1 MTEQLA
7 VKQTLCKHSTGQEIE
22 IWQKLPVCCFQIM
35 IYSSIPPPSL
45 AHRWTNSLS
54 LLEFLYSF
62 PLEFYHPHTH
72 THTHT
77 HTSIY
82 LSIYYL
88 YMNVRGSFLICSSQN
103 LETTQ
108 TSISRWTGKQIFVHL
123 YHRILLN
130 NKKKWTTDTHIEK
143 KIDISFFF

>member
-77 HTSIY
+77 HLSIY
-82 LSIYYL
+82 LYTICTWTFVEAFLFVVVKTWRQLKHPSAGGLVNKFLSIY
-88 YMNVRGSFLICSSQN
+88 
-103 LETTQ
+103 TTEYYS
-108 TSISRWTGKQIFVHL
+108 TIKRNELPIHT
-123 YHRILLN
+123 
-130 NKKKWTTDTHIEK
+130 
-143 KIDISFFF
+143 